1 MGGKRRGHRKEIFN
15 EGELESSLQKN
26 GLRLQQ
32 IKGDGNCLF
41 RALSD
46 QLHGSEDRHVEFR
59 QMVCDYI
66 DKHRDEFVPF
76 LLEEDDGNTDIEEY
90 VAKMRQNGT
99 YGGNIELVAFSRLIS
114 AEIWI
119 YQNERVYQISSA
131 GASSKILRIAYH
143 SYEHYSSVHTLNPA
157 TDLLNQ
163 RHGQQHLYEPTLDS
177 DKLKSLVKV
186 VVSSVTQVSDNGDED
201 TIKNLL
207 KQHNYDV
214 DKVIETLLT
223 ESADIEQVLEVEA
236 SVVEES
242 APGESKSPRRP
253 AKLTKRDKK
262 KARKQRKQQST
273 AQEHSSSTQT
283 RQIEDTMQ
291 RLQI

>member
-1 MGGKRRGHRKEIFN
+1 MGGKRRGHRQEIFN

-46 QLHGSEDRHVEFR
+46 QLHGSEDRHVEIR

-66 DKHRDEFVPF
+66 DKHRDDFVPF
-76 LLEEDDGNTDIEEY
+76 LLEEDDGNTDIDEY

-99 YGGNIELVAFSRLIS
+99 YGGNIELVAFSRS
-114 AEIWI
+114 MAAEIWI
-119 YQNERVYQISSA
+119 YWSERVYQISSA

-143 SYEHYSSVHTLNPA
+143 SYEHYSSVHSLNPA
-157 TDLLNQ
+157 TDLINQ
-163 RHGQQHLYEPTLDS
+163 RHVQQHVHTPTFDS

-186 VVSSVTQVSDNGDED
+186 VVSSVPQVSGNGDEN

-207 KQHNYDV
+207 MQHNYDV
-214 DKVIETLLT
+214 DKVIEIILT
-223 ESADIEQVLEVEA
+223 ESADIEQVPQVEA
-236 SVVEES
+236 SVVKES
-242 APGESKSPRRP
+242 ATVESKSPRRQ
-253 AKLTKRDKK
+253 AKPTKRDKK

-273 AQEHSSSTQT
+273 AQERGNTILT